1 MNEAAPLAVQEAA
14 PRVSVVIPV
23 YDEAASLEPLI
34 DAVGTALGS
43 SSRSFEVIVVD
54 DGSADD
60 SAERLAALSVS
71 RRWLRPLYLNRNYGQ
86 SAALQAGFDHARGE
100 IIVTLDG
107 DLQNDPEDVPR
118 LLDVLDAHPEVDV
131 VSGWRVDRHDAA
143 LTRRIPSR
151 FANRLV
157 SRVTGVPLHDYGCAL
172 KAYRAP
178 VLKELRLYGEM
189 HRFVPALAAEVG
201 ARVVEVPVQHRP
213 RAHGVSKYGID
224 RTFRV
229 VLDLL
234 WVRFTMRFL
243 HRPMHAFGGVGL
255 ALGGVGV
262 LILAWLTFEKLALG
276 RDIGTRPLLMLGVLL
291 VLVGV
296 QLVATGL
303 LGEILMRVW
312 HEPHGRAQ
320 YVLRSGP
327 RPRPARSEDR

>member
-34 DAVGTALGS
+34 DAVGTALRS

-54 DGSADD
+54 DGSADE
-60 SAERLAALSVS
+60 SAERLASLSVS

-131 VSGWRVDRHDAA
+131 VSGWRVERRDAA

-243 HRPMHAFGGVGL
+243 HRPMHAFGGIGLLLGSVG
-255 ALGGVGV
+255 ALV
-262 LILAWLTFEKLALG
+262 LGWLTFEKLALG
-276 RDIGTRPLLMLGVLL
+276 KDIGTRPLLMLGVLL

-303 LGEILMRVW
+303 LGEILTRVW
-312 HEPHGRAQ
+312 HEPRGRAQ

-327 RPRPARSEDR
+327 RPRPSADR

>member
-34 DAVGTALGS
+34 EAVGTALGS
-43 SSRSFEVIVVD
+43 STRSFEVLVVD
-54 DGSADD
+54 DGSADE
-60 SAERLAALSVS
+60 SAERLASLSLS

-86 SAALQAGFDHARGE
+86 AAALQAGFDHARGA

-118 LLDVLDAHPEVDV
+118 MLDVLDAHPEVDV

-189 HRFVPALAAEVG
+189 HRFIPALAAEVG

-213 RAHGVSKYGID
+213 RTHGVSKYGID

-243 HRPMHAFGGVGL
+243 HRPMHAFGGMGLLLGSVG
-255 ALGGVGV
+255 A
-262 LILAWLTFEKLALG
+262 LILGWLTFEKLVLG
-276 RDIGTRPLLMLGVLL
+276 EDIGARPLLLLGVLL

-296 QLVATGL
+296 QFVATGL

-312 HEPHGRAQ
+312 HEPRGRAQ

-327 RPRPARSEDR
+327 RPRPSTDR

>member
-14 PRVSVVIPV
+14 PGVSVVIPV
-23 YDEAASLEPLI
+23 RDEAGSLEPLV
-34 DAVGTALGS
+34 DAVAQTLRA
-43 SSRSFEVIVVD
+43 SSRSFEIIVVD
-54 DGSADD
+54 DGSGDD
-60 SAERLAALSVS
+60 SAERLAVLSLS
-71 RRWLRPLYLNRNYGQ
+71 RRWLRPIYLNRNYGQ

-118 LLDVLDAHPEVDV
+118 LLEVLDAHPAVDV
-131 VSGWRVDRHDAA
+131 VSGWRVERRDPA
-143 LTRRIPSR
+143 LSRRLPSSI
-151 FANRLV
+151 ANRLV
-157 SRVTGVPLHDYGCAL
+157 SSATGVPLHDYGCAL

-189 HRFVPALAAEVG
+189 HRFIPALAAEVG
-201 ARVVEVPVQHRP
+201 ARVVEVPVNHRA
-213 RAHGVSKYGID
+213 RIHGASKYGID

-229 VLDLL
+229 LLDLI
-234 WVRFTMRFL
+234 WIRFTMRFL

-255 ALGGVGV
+255 VIGASGVA
-262 LILAWLTFEKLALG
+262 ILAWLTFEKLALG

-296 QLVATGL
+296 QLLATGL
-303 LGEILMRVW
+303 LGEILTRIW
-312 HEPHGRAQ
+312 HEPRGRAQ

-327 RPRPARSEDR
+327 RPRAARSDDP

>member
-34 DAVGTALGS
+34 DAVGTALRS

-54 DGSADD
+54 DGSADE
-60 SAERLAALSVS
+60 SAERLASLSVS

-131 VSGWRVDRHDAA
+131 VSGWRVERRDAA

-243 HRPMHAFGGVGL
+243 HRPMHAFGGIGLLLGSVG
-255 ALGGVGV
+255 A
-262 LILAWLTFEKLALG
+262 LILGWLTFEKLALG
-276 RDIGTRPLLMLGVLL
+276 KDIGTRPLLMLGVLL

-303 LGEILMRVW
+303 LGEILTRVW
-312 HEPHGRAQ
+312 HEPRGRAQ

-327 RPRPARSEDR
+327 RPRPSADR

>member
-34 DAVGTALGS
+34 DAVGTALRS

-54 DGSADD
+54 DGSADE
-60 SAERLAALSVS
+60 SAERLASLSVS

-131 VSGWRVDRHDAA
+131 VSGWRVERRDAA

-243 HRPMHAFGGVGL
+243 HRPMHAFGGIGLLLGSVG
-255 ALGGVGV
+255 ALV
-262 LILAWLTFEKLALG
+262 LGWLTFEKLALG

-303 LGEILMRVW
+303 LGEILTRVW
-312 HEPHGRAQ
+312 HEPRGRAQ

-327 RPRPARSEDR
+327 RPRPSADR